1 MPARYFN
8 TELKEY
14 KTEVFTNLKEY
25 IANPI
30 LVSQT
35 IQAELSNLRH
45 SIAHTKTRSEVSGGG
60 KKPWKQKGTGR
71 ARHGS
76 TRSPIW
82 VKGGVAHGPRNTVNW
97 HKKINQ
103 SARIAT
109 LKSLLKDRLDSKQ
122 IFVFNDD
129 FDFTKTKECDELFSK
144 INSKLGSKT
153 KEFVIV
159 YSILEKNK
167 TLGFSNLDNDFL
179 NSQNLKLFKLAK
191 AKNYIFTPQALI
203 EIENKITKNSL

>member
-1 MPARYFN
+1 MSARYFSSD
-8 TELKEY
+8 LKEY
-14 KTEVFTNLKEY
+14 KQQVFPVLEDFL
-25 IANPI
+25 ANPL

-45 SIAHTKTRSEVSGGG
+45 SIAHTKVRSEVSGGG

-97 HKKINQ
+97 HKKINK
-103 SARIAT
+103 SARVST
-109 LKSLLKDRLDSKQ
+109 LKSLLKDRLDGKN
-122 IFVFNDD
+122 IFVLNTETEFN
-129 FDFTKTKECDELFSK
+129 KTKDCSELFDK
-144 INSKLGSKT
+144 VNQKLSSKT
-153 KEFVIV
+153 KEFVII
-159 YSILEKNK
+159 YSASDKEK
-167 TLGFSNLDNDFL
+167 TLGFSNLEVDFL

-191 AKNYIFTPQALI
+191 AKNYILTTQALA
-203 EIENKITKNSL
+203 ELETKITKK